1 MLWAQVAKV
10 WPSQLHFCNNTEN
23 SASYQILSSLQI
35 RIWKYQFQVSSFKSE
50 KIQEW
55 TPIL

>member
-1 MLWAQVAKV
+1 MLWVQVAKI
-10 WPSQLHFCNNTEN
+10 WPSQLHFCSNTEN
-23 SASYQILSSLQI
+23 SASYQILSNLQI

-55 TPIL
+55 NPIL